1 MNVKINNLLLV
12 YIAVLF
18 LAIFVSSAIQNI
30 TIIFS
35 LVVLN
40 ILVYR
45 RLNLN
50 KPIICLLGILL
61 TSIFVIIVYIQ
72 YYNAINLG
80 FSDGNLLGKIG
91 ENYYADTKNYYDE
104 SQQLV
109 QILFSQNFKYWLAG
123 DFPHFGF
130 YGPYNAYNI
139 LNAVLISIFGPNLLT
154 LILLKL
160 KVSILSY
167 YVLYKI
173 VINYLNDKWAI
184 FSIML
189 YELYPAN
196 LLVISTLSRDNINSF
211 LVILVCYYCIY
222 FVGNNFENKVKYT
235 IKILITLIFLFLFRS
250 YAAPITIISLSC
262 AYFFSKKQPVKNYLL
277 VTILMIVVVIGCYVY
292 GFENVQNKFTLNDG
306 TQPWIAERSKGWNL
320 AIYSV
325 LYSFLGQ
332 TTVLKNYDLSAFS
345 EFLNLSSFY
354 YQNFILMF
362 SFVAIMILMV
372 IGKKQKDTWIW
383 LLCCIMPILFIFLI
397 TSVYG
402 LPIPRLYNMWIWL
415 NCLLIGV
422 VINRFRE
429 KLLFLGLVSFGLIV
443 ILTVFLVK

>member
-12 YIAVLF
+12 YVAVLV
-18 LAIFVSSAIQNI
+18 LAIFVSGVAQNI

-35 LVVLN
+35 LLVLN

-45 RLNLN
+45 RLKLN
-50 KPIICLLGILL
+50 KPIICLLGIML
-61 TSIFVIIVYIQ
+61 TIIFVIIVYIQ
-72 YYNAINLG
+72 YYNTINLG
-80 FSDGNLLGKIG
+80 FSDGNLFGKIG

-109 QILFSQNFKYWLAG
+109 QILFSQNFKYWLTG

-160 KVSILSY
+160 KVSILGY

-173 VINYLNDKWAI
+173 VIKYLNDKWAI

-196 LLVISTLSRDNINSF
+196 LLVVSTLSRDNINSF

-235 IKILITLIFLFLFRS
+235 IKILITLIFLFLFRA

-277 VTILMIVVVIGCYVY
+277 VAMLMVVVVIGCYVY

-320 AIYSV
+320 VIYSV

-332 TTVLKNYDLSAFS
+332 TTILNNYDLSAFS

-362 SFVAIMILMV
+362 SSVGIIILM
-372 IGKKQKDTWIW
+372 IIRKKQKDTWIW
-383 LLCCIMPILFIFLI
+383 LLCFIMPILFILLI

-415 NCLLIGV
+415 NCLLIGII
-422 VINRFRE
+422 INRFRE
-429 KLLFLGLVSFGLIV
+429 KLLFLGLVSFSLIV
-443 ILTVFLVK
+443 MLIVFLVK